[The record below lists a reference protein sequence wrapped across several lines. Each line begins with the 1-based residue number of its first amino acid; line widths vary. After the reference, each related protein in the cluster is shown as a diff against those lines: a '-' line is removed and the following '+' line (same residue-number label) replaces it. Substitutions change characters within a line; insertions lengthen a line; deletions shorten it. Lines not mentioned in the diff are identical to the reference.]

1 MMDGTVLEGAVM
13 DDVPADT
20 DDQLD
25 EAEQLL
31 VATLPPVPADPA
43 ELMEGEQ
50 DDQGTAGAG

>member
-1 MMDGTVLEGAVM
+1 MTDIITGAVQ
-13 DDVPADT
+13 DDVPSDT

-43 ELMEGEQ
+43 EDMEGEP
-50 DDQGTAGAG
+50 DAT